1 MLLLLALA
9 CKPSEDTSVDPDE
22 TGETDV
28 VDTDEVDRRWTFL
41 VFMNGDNDLESYV
54 SHDLNELEQVG
65 SVPGVDVIVQADRS
79 PDYVT
84 DDGDWTG
91 TRRYHIEPDGDL
103 TTIHS
108 PIVEDLG
115 EVDMGD
121 PAVLS
126 DFLVWAD
133 ETYPADHVAVI
144 LWDHGDGWTLAG
156 AAQNAV
162 SWDEGTGNDIAI
174 AGNELVP
181 ALKVLTDRR
190 GEKIDLL
197 SFDAC
202 NMAFFEVAYALSPV
216 ADYLV
221 ASQAW
226 VGDEGVLYGTVLGQ
240 LRDEPTAT
248 TLDIA
253 LTMSSTQV
261 TEGGER
267 TSSVTDLS
275 QMPALARAVD
285 AFALAALADDAST
298 QRVADARAVAG
309 SADRVFHDAYLDLA
323 DLGSVLASDP
333 DLAVEA
339 SALVDATHAA
349 VPGAWGDTRH
359 AFVSGLSINTDT
371 GRWMRR
377 EGFEIYHGGPGATWS
392 QDTHWDELL
401 GAILK
406 AEH

>member
-9 CKPSEDTSVDPDE
+9 CNRPADTDLD
-22 TGETDV
+22 TAETDV
-28 VDTDEVDRRWTFL
+28 VDTGEVERRWTFL

-54 SHDLNELEQVG
+54 THDLNELEQVG

-79 PDYVT
+79 VDYVT

-103 TTIHS
+103 TTVTS
-108 PIVEDLG
+108 PVVEDLG

-133 ETYPADHVAVI
+133 ERYPAEHVAVI
-144 LWDHGDGWTLAG
+144 LWDHGDGWTMTGDVA
-156 AAQNAV
+156 NAV

-174 AGNELVP
+174 AGDELVP
-181 ALKVLTDRR
+181 ALRVLTDRR
-190 GEKIDLL
+190 GKKIDLI

-226 VGDEGVLYGTVLGQ
+226 VGDEGVLYGMVLGQ
-240 LRDEPTAT
+240 MRDEPGAT
-248 TLDIA
+248 PLDLA

-267 TSSVTDLS
+267 TSSVTDLAKMQS
-275 QMPALARAVD
+275 LASAVD
-285 AFALAALADDAST
+285 AFALAALHDDARV
-298 QRVADARAVAG
+298 QRVADARSVAG
-309 SADRVFHDAYLDLA
+309 SADRAFHDAYLDLA
-323 DLGSVLASDP
+323 DLGAVLASDP
-333 DLAVEA
+333 ELAVEA
-339 SALVDATHAA
+339 AALTEATHDA
-349 VPGAWGDTRH
+349 VPGAWGDPRH
-359 AFVSGLSINTDT
+359 AFVGGLSINADT
-371 GRWMRR
+371 GPWMRH
-377 EGFEIYHGGPGATWS
+377 EGFAIYRDGPGATWS

-401 GAILK
+401 GGILK